1 MTLLN
6 LCDQITTGAPR
17 ALPKNHP
24 MGTRLVCPEYS
35 RSGKEVKSYPLM
47 DQDRL
52 FAIVWK
58 FSDHDTLSTTMLPAP
73 EKFSYTTDFPENART
88 QLHTHDYIEL
98 AYVAEGSF
106 TQYILGKEFTMNKG
120 ELVLVDKNCLHQD
133 ILGNGPA
140 TIIFLG
146 ITGDVFSEIIAEN
159 ADATRLVSF
168 LTEALLEQKSLEQYL
183 HFRPQ
188 EGSIAEKTNADG
200 ENGGASKNDSAGG
213 DSGGI
218 QNPMET
224 CLYGL
229 LTELNEHQVGYS
241 YVCKGLLLRIFRLL
255 SSRYEFALTRDQKK
269 TIQWIIYEDIMNYI
283 NEHYQTVTI
292 SELTEVFHFQEDYF
306 NRLIKKQTSLT
317 YSEYV
322 QKIRMEHAAR
332 MLLHS
337 KKSVETI
344 AEEVGYNN
352 RGFFYHIFQEQYGMT
367 PAKYRK
373 ANR

>member
-1 MTLLN
+1 MPLLDFCN
-6 LCDQITTGAPR
+6 EITIGAER
-17 ALPKNHP
+17 QLPKNHP

-35 RSGKEVKSYPLM
+35 RSGKEVKSYPLV

-58 FSDHDTLSTTMLPAP
+58 FSDRNSLSTTMIPAP
-73 EKFSYTTDFPENART
+73 ERFSYTTDFPENART

-106 TQYILGKEFTMNKG
+106 TQYILGKEFTMNRG

-146 ITGDVFSEIIAEN
+146 IAGDVFSEIIAEN
-159 ADATRLVSF
+159 ADAPRMVSF

-188 EGSIAEKTNADG
+188 EGSSG
-200 ENGGASKNDSAGG
+200 EQAGN
-213 DSGGI
+213 S
-218 QNPMET
+218 MEF
-224 CLYGL
+224 Y
-229 LTELNEHQVGYS
+229 LTALVREMTDHQVGSNYI
-241 YVCKGLLLRIFRLL
+241 CKGLLLRIFRLL
-255 SSRYEFALTRDQKK
+255 STGYDFALTRDQKK

-283 NEHYQTVTI
+283 NDHYQTVTI

-332 MLLHS
+332 MLIHT

-352 RGFFYHIFQEQYGMT
+352 RGFFYRIFQEQYGMT